1 MPEIGSLRNFGPEDD
16 VLIQIGATMT
26 RSYCGQNVVI
36 KIDGNVRIG
45 ADEHFVYLSIGDRMR
60 ILFC

>member
-1 MPEIGSLRNFGPEDD
+1 MLEIGSLRNFGPEDD

-26 RSYCGQNVVI
+26 RSYCGQNVAI

-45 ADEHFVYLSIGDRMR
+45 AD
-60 ILFC
+60 